1 MLCGC
6 MKPCHCIKRQIMDPE
21 PFVGSRRYLKTR
33 EKPWAQALAK
43 QVCKLGIS
51 PNTISVLSIVFSVLG
66 AACLMTASLACCKIA
81 ASLLWFGA
89 ALGIQL
95 RLLCN
100 LLDGMVAI
108 EGGKKSS
115 SGVLYN
121 EVPDRIAD
129 VFLLIAAGYC
139 NDWVVKLWDVPLG
152 WVVAVLAVMTAY
164 IRVLGGTLIGSQSF
178 IGPMAKQHRMA
189 LLTLAC
195 LGSIVELWIRPDGK
209 AEEVM
214 RYALAVMVVGC
225 VVTCWRRLALI
236 SGELKHNTPK

>member
-1 MLCGC
+1 
-6 MKPCHCIKRQIMDPE
+6 MDPE
-21 PFVGSRRYLKTR
+21 PFIGSRRYLKTR

-51 PNTISVLSIVFSVLG
+51 PNAISVLSILCSLLG
-66 AACLMTASLACCKIA
+66 AACLMTASLACCKA
-81 ASLLWFGA
+81 SASLLWFGA
-89 ALGIQL
+89 ATGIQL

-108 EGGKKSS
+108 EGGKKSAV
-115 SGVLYN
+115 GALYN

-129 VFLLIAAGYC
+129 AVLLIAAGYC
-139 NDWVVKLWDVPLG
+139 NDWVVKLGGIPLG
-152 WVVAVLAVMTAY
+152 WLAAVLAFMTAY
-164 IRVLGGTLIGSQSF
+164 IRVLGGTLVGTQSF

-195 LGSIVELWIRPDGK
+195 LGSIAELWIRQDGK

-214 RYALAVMVVGC
+214 RYALAIMVLGIII
-225 VVTCWRRLALI
+225 TCWRRLSLI
-236 SGELKHNTPK
+236 SHELKHNPL